1 MPDYNDLATTYV
13 TTATLGNE
21 TTTATRNMNDYL
33 YIDNNY
39 TWNPAFNTTCL
50 DIKTDYIKRDELNWK
65 MDELARKIYKVIK
78 ESARLD
84 IDEDDFIRMLQ
95 DVN

>member
-1 MPDYNDLATTYV
+1 MPDYNDLITTYA
-13 TTATLGNE
+13 TTATIGNE
-21 TTTATRNMNDYL
+21 TTTAPRNLNDYL

-39 TWNPAFNTTCL
+39 TWNPAFNTTYV